1 MEKIQKINDD
11 KSLSDDE
18 KNKLLGP
25 LRETV
30 NKSYLVPAQKL
41 VESLSSRKTATEK
54 QIAHFSDL
62 LEKAK
67 KEGNTEQ
74 VQKLQ
79 GSIRGYQEHLET
91 VAQELTQAEFER
103 DNAAKTGKGVKTNQ
117 GTVLGLGT
125 SDKGADKALAQYM
138 RNQMD
143 SAVYQRTLPDGT
155 PMMDF
160 EGKPI
165 IGPKQLKTQLNLQK
179 ASTASSLEKMSEK
192 ERAAAIAALTKARE
206 QDAAAAERA
215 GKRTAN
221 ASERAAKREERAQQ
235 KLAAGYQKALDKA
248 DQLMGQMG
256 ESSKATVSF
265 DQSLRD
271 VTKSLTDLAN
281 ATPNEFISQEMVD
294 QAKKRLADLRNATPN
309 TVKCLIAATSSK

>member
-1 MEKIQKINDD
+1 M
-11 KSLSDDE
+11 
-18 KNKLLGP
+18 
-25 LRETV
+25 
-30 NKSYLVPAQKL
+30 
-41 VESLSSRKTATEK
+41 
-54 QIAHFSDL
+54 
-62 LEKAK
+62 
-67 KEGNTEQ
+67 
-74 VQKLQ
+74 
-79 GSIRGYQEHLET
+79 
-91 VAQELTQAEFER
+91 
-103 DNAAKTGKGVKTNQ
+103 KTNQ

-155 PMMDF
+155 LMMDF

-206 QDAAAAERA
+206 QDAAAAERT

-221 ASERAAKREERAQQ
+221 ASERAAKREESAQQ
-235 KLAAGYQKALDKA
+235 KLAASYQKALDKA

-294 QAKKRLADLRNATPN
+294 QAKNVSR
-309 TVKCLIAATSSK
+309 I

>member
-1 MEKIQKINDD
+1 
-11 KSLSDDE
+11 
-18 KNKLLGP
+18 
-25 LRETV
+25 
-30 NKSYLVPAQKL
+30 
-41 VESLSSRKTATEK
+41 
-54 QIAHFSDL
+54 
-62 LEKAK
+62 
-67 KEGNTEQ
+67 
-74 VQKLQ
+74 
-79 GSIRGYQEHLET
+79 
-91 VAQELTQAEFER
+91 
-103 DNAAKTGKGVKTNQ
+103 VKTNQ
-117 GTVLGLGT
+117 GTVLLGT

-221 ASERAAKREERAQQ
+221 ASERAAKRESAQQ

-271 VTKSLTDLAN
+271 TNKSLTDLAN
-281 ATPNEFISQEMVD
+281 AVPNEFISQEMI
-294 QAKKRLADLRNATPN
+294 QAKSRLADLANASDDYREMFNRRNVEQMISAWAPESDSIISAGYKASRGRRWPSFRIPT
-309 TVKCLIAATSSK
+309 TATSKR

>member
-1 MEKIQKINDD
+1 
-11 KSLSDDE
+11 
-18 KNKLLGP
+18 
-25 LRETV
+25 
-30 NKSYLVPAQKL
+30 
-41 VESLSSRKTATEK
+41 
-54 QIAHFSDL
+54 
-62 LEKAK
+62 
-67 KEGNTEQ
+67 
-74 VQKLQ
+74 
-79 GSIRGYQEHLET
+79 
-91 VAQELTQAEFER
+91 
-103 DNAAKTGKGVKTNQ
+103 VKTNQ
-117 GTVLGLGT
+117 GTVLLGT

-221 ASERAAKREERAQQ
+221 ASERAAKREKAQQ

-271 VTKSLTDLAN
+271 TNKSLTELANAVPNEFITQEMIDKAKSRLADLAN
-281 ATPNEFISQEMVD
+281 ASDDYREMFNRRNVEQMISTWAPESDSIISAGYRASRGEKVAEFSETYNRNLKALM
-294 QAKKRLADLRNATPN
+294 DLRETAIKSGT
-309 TVKCLIAATSSK
+309 ASKIRLSFTLSRSTTRGRWQQCAD

>member
-1 MEKIQKINDD
+1 M
-11 KSLSDDE
+11 
-18 KNKLLGP
+18 
-25 LRETV
+25 
-30 NKSYLVPAQKL
+30 
-41 VESLSSRKTATEK
+41 
-54 QIAHFSDL
+54 
-62 LEKAK
+62 
-67 KEGNTEQ
+67 
-74 VQKLQ
+74 
-79 GSIRGYQEHLET
+79 
-91 VAQELTQAEFER
+91 
-103 DNAAKTGKGVKTNQ
+103 KTNQ

-221 ASERAAKREERAQQ
+221 ASERAAKRRKVRNRSWLPATRRLWI
-235 KLAAGYQKALDKA
+235 KLI
-248 DQLMGQMG
+248 
-256 ESSKATVSF
+256 SSWGKWAKV
-265 DQSLRD
+265 QRLLCR
-271 VTKSLTDLAN
+271 L
-281 ATPNEFISQEMVD
+281 ISRCVMS
-294 QAKKRLADLRNATPN
+294 P
-309 TVKCLIAATSSK
+309 SH

>member
-1 MEKIQKINDD
+1 
-11 KSLSDDE
+11 
-18 KNKLLGP
+18 
-25 LRETV
+25 
-30 NKSYLVPAQKL
+30 
-41 VESLSSRKTATEK
+41 
-54 QIAHFSDL
+54 
-62 LEKAK
+62 
-67 KEGNTEQ
+67 
-74 VQKLQ
+74 
-79 GSIRGYQEHLET
+79 
-91 VAQELTQAEFER
+91 
-103 DNAAKTGKGVKTNQ
+103 VKTNQ

-215 GKRTAN
+215 GSVPRMPLN
-221 ASERAAKREERAQQ
+221 APRRGRKVRNRSWLPATRRLWIKLISSWGKWAKVQRPLCR
-235 KLAAGYQKALDKA
+235 L
-248 DQLMGQMG
+248 
-256 ESSKATVSF
+256 
-265 DQSLRD
+265 
-271 VTKSLTDLAN
+271 
-281 ATPNEFISQEMVD
+281 ISRCVMS
-294 QAKKRLADLRNATPN
+294 P
-309 TVKCLIAATSSK
+309 SH